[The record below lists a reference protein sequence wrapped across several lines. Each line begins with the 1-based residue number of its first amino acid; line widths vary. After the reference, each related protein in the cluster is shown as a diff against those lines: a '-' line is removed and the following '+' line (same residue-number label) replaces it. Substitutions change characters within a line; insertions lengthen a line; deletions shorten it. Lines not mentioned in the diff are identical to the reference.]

1 MPGRSAFAFQRRKQ
15 MRSLAWPSPR
25 FSTAKNR
32 LLVKQYPDPTGK
44 PLGELA
50 AGEGAP
56 PPDRVKLNSWSPPTT
71 TDGDSGD
78 ES

>member
-15 MRSLAWPSPR
+15 MRSLSWPAPR

-32 LLVKQYPDPTGK
+32 LLVEQYPDPSGK
-44 PLGELA
+44 PINELV

-56 PPDRVKLNSWSPPTT
+56 PSDRVKLNDWSPPSTSEDAG
-71 TDGDSGD
+71 DGS
-78 ES
+78 

>member
-15 MRSLAWPSPR
+15 MRTLGWPSPR

-32 LLVKQYPDPTGK
+32 LLVEQYPSPDGK

-56 PPDRVKLNSWSPPTT
+56 PSDRVKLNSWSPPPLEDTG
-71 TDGDSGD
+71 DGS
-78 ES
+78 